1 MSKAVYKFSPSE
13 KKPNE
18 EAIAKKERRISPED
32 TYKRAYAEYVIAR
45 AQKRGPTFRNPLPGV
60 GEILVNESG
69 TLKPLSESC
78 SFSIDDL
85 DD

>member
-18 EAIAKKERRISPED
+18 EVIAKEERRIRPED
-32 TYKRAYAEYVIAR
+32 LYKRVYAEYVIAQ
-45 AQKRGPTFRNPLPGV
+45 AQKRGPTFTNPLPGV

-69 TLKPLSESC
+69 TLKPLSKSC
-78 SFSIDDL
+78 TVSIDDL